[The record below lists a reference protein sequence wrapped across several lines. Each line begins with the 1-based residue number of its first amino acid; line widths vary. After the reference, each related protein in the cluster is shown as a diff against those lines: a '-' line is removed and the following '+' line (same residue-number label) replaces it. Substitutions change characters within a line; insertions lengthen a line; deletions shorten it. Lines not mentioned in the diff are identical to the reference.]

1 MSLVAM
7 DPNSVDPDHVS
18 DKERLAAWELGVK
31 VAQLQFQG
39 FSELQDMLRREKA
52 ARELLEAKVEKLTD
66 ALAQRI
72 DTCDKEIRDN
82 VGARVRKLE
91 EAELPQNMK
100 RLKEGLDEERSL
112 RATQTQELREESLGL
127 KFQLEKRMDGE
138 SSALQKLHAQVA
150 ANEEVRKLELEGSQ
164 KAASERLADGMERAM
179 EACYDRGRL
188 FTDAS
193 VGKLRG
199 ELLEETNI
207 SRGAEA
213 EHDRRVGLL
222 EVSSAELTEAAEQ
235 SWQRSTSLQEQ
246 LTSEAAQREA
256 LAAIQGQ
263 FEQLANTRL
272 DGFDFVLSTKVKH
285 MEEILEREQTNMRH
299 GRNPLLLVSCWAG
312 G

>member
-100 RLKEGLDEERSL
+100 RLKEATARRSSSAFTAPLTAPQHQGLDEERSL

-138 SSALQKLHAQVA
+138 SSALQKLHAQ
-150 ANEEVRKLELEGSQ
+150 
-164 KAASERLADGMERAM
+164 
-179 EACYDRGRL
+179 
-188 FTDAS
+188 
-193 VGKLRG
+193 
-199 ELLEETNI
+199 
-207 SRGAEA
+207 
-213 EHDRRVGLL
+213 
-222 EVSSAELTEAAEQ
+222 
-235 SWQRSTSLQEQ
+235 
-246 LTSEAAQREA
+246 
-256 LAAIQGQ
+256 
-263 FEQLANTRL
+263 
-272 DGFDFVLSTKVKH
+272 
-285 MEEILEREQTNMRH
+285 
-299 GRNPLLLVSCWAG
+299 
-312 G
+312 